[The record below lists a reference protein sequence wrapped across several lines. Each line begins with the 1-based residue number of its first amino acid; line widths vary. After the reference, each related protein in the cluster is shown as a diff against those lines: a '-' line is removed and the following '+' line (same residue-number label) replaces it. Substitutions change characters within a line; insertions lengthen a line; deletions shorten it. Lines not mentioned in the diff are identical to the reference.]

1 MGSLFLYSSDLLDIG
16 EREWAGL
23 RPPPRDP
30 DLDLDLKRAPDLDRD
45 LEPVLD
51 LDLGIVSSEN
61 IIKCLKL

>member
-1 MGSLFLYSSDLLDIG
+1 MDIG
-16 EREWAGL
+16 EREWAGF

-51 LDLGIVSSEN
+51 LDLGILFSEN
-61 IIKCLKL
+61 IKCLKLWLVRLKFLQM